1 VSNGRRVLVVDD
13 DASIRETFER
23 NLSRWKYE
31 VATAASAEEA
41 LSRIGAFD
49 PGLVITDVRMP
60 GMSGLE
66 LLETL
71 RAADTDADVIV
82 ITAFED
88 MRTAVTAM
96 RAGAFEYLVKPLDLD
111 QIELAVQRCF
121 RDRASR
127 RRAARQ
133 AALDAESAGQYALSE
148 LVGRNPRMIEVY
160 KTVGSVADSRAPVLI
175 RGETGTGKELVARA
189 IHFNSPTASEPFVAV
204 NCTAIPE
211 ALLESELFGHVRG
224 AFTGATS
231 DRKGRFELAG
241 AGTVFLDEIGDTP
254 PSFQTKLL
262 RVLQE
267 REFIPVGADRP
278 RRSEARVLAA
288 THRNLE
294 DLVARSAFRED
305 LYYRLRV
312 VEIVVPSLRDR
323 RDDIALLA
331 EHILRRAASEMHR
344 PARTLAA
351 DALVALTEYNWPGN
365 VRELENTLTRALLLA
380 RGRVLTAHDLALG
393 DQGPAHTT
401 VARQAPD
408 SWSLRDVESRHVQ
421 RVLDHTKGNKRRAAR
436 LLGVSRARLD
446 RLIERYEISI
456 ADGAES

>member
-148 LVGRNPRMIEVY
+148 LVGRNPRMIEV
-160 KTVGSVADSRAPVLI
+160 
-175 RGETGTGKELVARA
+175 
-189 IHFNSPTASEPFVAV
+189 
-204 NCTAIPE
+204 
-211 ALLESELFGHVRG
+211 
-224 AFTGATS
+224 
-231 DRKGRFELAG
+231 
-241 AGTVFLDEIGDTP
+241 
-254 PSFQTKLL
+254 
-262 RVLQE
+262 
-267 REFIPVGADRP
+267 
-278 RRSEARVLAA
+278 
-288 THRNLE
+288 
-294 DLVARSAFRED
+294 
-305 LYYRLRV
+305 
-312 VEIVVPSLRDR
+312 
-323 RDDIALLA
+323 
-331 EHILRRAASEMHR
+331 
-344 PARTLAA
+344 
-351 DALVALTEYNWPGN
+351 
-365 VRELENTLTRALLLA
+365 
-380 RGRVLTAHDLALG
+380 
-393 DQGPAHTT
+393 
-401 VARQAPD
+401 
-408 SWSLRDVESRHVQ
+408 
-421 RVLDHTKGNKRRAAR
+421 
-436 LLGVSRARLD
+436 
-446 RLIERYEISI
+446 
-456 ADGAES
+456 